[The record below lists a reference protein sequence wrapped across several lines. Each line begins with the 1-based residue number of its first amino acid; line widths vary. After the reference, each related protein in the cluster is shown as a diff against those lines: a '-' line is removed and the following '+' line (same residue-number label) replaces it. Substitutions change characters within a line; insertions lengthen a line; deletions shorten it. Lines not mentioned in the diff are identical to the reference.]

1 MILPA
6 LGGQK
11 RDLAAPRGRA
21 WIVVAAVSIAGCAP
35 ANGLDSASDEASAQS
50 RQPLDGTAT
59 WTATGAMTV
68 ARQSATATRLPDGRV
83 LIAGGQRVG
92 SVDVGD
98 VFFETAELFDPAANK
113 FTKVAAK
120 MATKRSQHSAAAIA
134 GGKVIIVGGTSGVM
148 SASTAELFDPQSATW
163 TSTPP
168 LAHEHWGA
176 TLTVLT
182 DGRVLLVGGGPGASG
197 GATELYDPALD
208 AWKDLAPMS
217 TPRRYHTATLLQNG
231 RVLVTGGQLPDDASK
246 ISSDVEIWSPSTGA
260 WTHGAPMSVAR
271 TAHSATLLDD
281 GILIVVGGTTP
292 AGITAAAERYNAAQD
307 AWTKLPSMAN
317 ARTIHT
323 ATRIDG
329 GGVLVAGGLD
339 ATTSALRSSELFDP
353 ATARWVVS
361 GLLGHGRVGHMAEA
375 LGGGAVLVAGGEQ
388 QSSAE
393 IYRPAA
399 SGQPCEVSP
408 QCASDHCVD
417 GVCCGTTCGGPCLTC
432 ALAGSEGTC
441 VPASPGTDPHHDCG
455 EGAPCDSVCN
465 ATGACADRLGE
476 ACVATSCTADG
487 TQAIEGAACATI
499 GGPCSTIT
507 VGCAPYRCGL
517 DSALASFGC
526 LSRCHS
532 IDDCAEGYACDPEGK
547 CRARP
552 DVAATDADACS
563 TGPLAPDPPRA
574 TAAWLLGVALL
585 GVARRASRRPS

>member
-21 WIVVAAVSIAGCAP
+21 WILVAGLSIAGCAP
-35 ANGLDSASDEASAQS
+35 EGGLDGAPQEGPAQAPSA
-50 RQPLDGTAT
+50 LDATAT
-59 WTATGAMTV
+59 WTPTGAMTV

-83 LIAGGQRVG
+83 LIVGGQRVG

-98 VFFETAELFDPAANK
+98 VYFETAELFDPAANK
-113 FTKVAAK
+113 FTKLAAK
-120 MATKRSQHSAAAIA
+120 MATKRSQHAAVAIA
-134 GGKVIIVGGTSGVM
+134 GGKVLVVGGTSGVM
-148 SASTAELFDPQSATW
+148 SASTAELFDPKTATW

-176 TLTVLT
+176 TLTALQ

-197 GATELYDPALD
+197 GATELFDPALG

-231 RVLVTGGQLPDDASK
+231 RVLVTGGQLPDDPSK
-246 ISSDVEIWSPSTGA
+246 INSGAEIWSPNTGA
-260 WTHGAPMSVAR
+260 WTHAAPMSIAR
-271 TAHSATLLDD
+271 TAHTATRLAD
-281 GILIVVGGTTP
+281 GLVVIVGGTTP
-292 AGITAAAERYNAAQD
+292 SGITAAAERYNPAQD
-307 AWTKLPSMAN
+307 AWTKLPSMAS

-323 ATRIDG
+323 ATLIDG

-339 ATTSALRSSELFDP
+339 ASTSALRSSELFDP
-353 ATARWVVS
+353 ATSRWVVN
-361 GLLGHGRVGHMAEA
+361 GLLGHGRVGHMAES

-441 VPASPGTDPHHDCG
+441 APASAGTDPHHDCG
-455 EGAPCDSVCN
+455 KGGPCDSVCD
-465 ATGACADRLGE
+465 ATGACADRVGE

-487 TQAIEGAACATI
+487 TQAVEGAACAEI
-499 GGPCSTIT
+499 GGACAQIT
-507 VGCAPYRCGL
+507 VGCAPYRCGF
-517 DSALASFGC
+517 DSALASLGC
-526 LSRCHS
+526 LAKCRS

-552 DVAATDADACS
+552 DVAATDADTCAA
-563 TGPLAPDPPRA
+563 GPRAPGPPRA
-574 TAAWLLGVALL
+574 TAAWLLGVAILAA
-585 GVARRASRRPS
+585 ARRASRRAS